1 MNNKAFFKRPER
13 LIENY
18 LKKAGA
24 YLKLSFYRREN
35 ENMLCFNKKK

>member
-18 LKKAGA
+18 LKKVGA

-35 ENMLCFNKKK
+35 ENMLCFNKKQ